1 MSSVSSVLDEKDDER
16 IRCCTHCK
24 DTLLKRE
31 QQMDEKE
38 HTPDIVK
45 LYEVKH
51 ARQIWLFAVCLPV
64 DSRESSGK
72 VFP

>member
-1 MSSVSSVLDEKDDER
+1 MSSVSSVLDEKDDDR

-24 DTLLKRE
+24 DKLLKRE

-45 LYEVKH
+45 LYEVTH
-51 ARQIWLFAVCLPV
+51 ARQIGLFAALLPAG
-64 DSRESSGK
+64 SRECSGRL
-72 VFP
+72 FP

>member
-1 MSSVSSVLDEKDDER
+1 MSSVSSVLDEKDDDR

-24 DTLLKRE
+24 DKLLKRE

-45 LYEVKH
+45 LYEVTDTC
-51 ARQIWLFAVCLPV
+51 QTDSAVCLLV
-64 DSRESSGK
+64 DSRECSGK
-72 VFP
+72 LFP

>member
-1 MSSVSSVLDEKDDER
+1 MSSVSSVLDEKDDDR

-24 DTLLKRE
+24 DKLLKRE

-45 LYEVKH
+45 LYEVTDTCQ
-51 ARQIWLFAVCLPV
+51 AN
-64 DSRESSGK
+64 SRECSGK
-72 VFP
+72 LFP